1 MAQPRRARRRP
12 NAHVE
17 AWLREWREEA
27 GGGARA
33 RAVYDRA
40 LRSLCRYPLPLRSG
54 RDAAVLRHF
63 GPWLCQRIE
72 TRLRQHRVEQ
82 GLPPSP
88 PAPTPQAPP
97 PAVAPPTE
105 RYRPRPRSAPYILLV
120 ALLRSND
127 PLPEAELLRVA
138 PPLCAHPITAPGGAL
153 STLIRRDLVRRHGR
167 PPRYSLTE
175 RGRLLAQRLAESAEA
190 PPLPEHPA
198 PSNPAHTAMPS
209 DSPAPSGDHA
219 PASPAPSEDSAPS
232 EDRARS
238 PSPGGDPEG
247 RVELRPGRFEVV
259 LCADVTEGSGPGRS
273 RGALPPL
280 QAVGQ
285 RVELRRLPVGDF
297 LWVARET
304 DPPPGRPPHELVL
317 DVVVE
322 RKTAA
327 DLCQSLSDGRYR
339 EQKWRLRRC
348 GLSLPVFLLEG
359 LGGAQQLP
367 LPTATLRQAA
377 ASTQVQ
383 DGFFV
388 KHTRDPRETAA
399 YLGLLGGHLQSI
411 YGPQSVG
418 AVFARQ
424 LLQLRGLGGA
434 QARALLQRCGTPAR
448 LMEALQNCPDE
459 RSRHELLR
467 DTKWG
472 VLQRNLGPVLS
483 RALAQ
488 LYGTKGPLH

>member
-1 MAQPRRARRRP
+1 MDWNLPEQLLGSSRRP
-12 NAHVE
+12 RA
-17 AWLREWREEA
+17 AQGRCFRFSAQRFRGALPLPAAPLWRSPGER
-27 GGGARA
+27 GGARTHTWRRGFGNGGKRRGAGPGRGPSTIGRCA
-33 RAVYDRA
+33 RCAVIRCRCVRA
-40 LRSLCRYPLPLRSG
+40 ATPPFCGTSG
-54 RDAAVLRHF
+54 PGCVSASRRACGSTAWNK
-63 GPWLCQRIE
+63 GSPE
-72 TRLRQHRVEQ
+72 
-82 GLPPSP
+82 P

-377 ASTQVQ
+377 ASN
-383 DGFFV
+383 
-388 KHTRDPRETAA
+388 
-399 YLGLLGGHLQSI
+399 
-411 YGPQSVG
+411 
-418 AVFARQ
+418 
-424 LLQLRGLGGA
+424 RGSLPIN
-434 QARALLQRCGTPAR
+434 TPHKKA
-448 LMEALQNCPDE
+448 
-459 RSRHELLR
+459 
-467 DTKWG
+467 
-472 VLQRNLGPVLS
+472 
-483 RALAQ
+483 
-488 LYGTKGPLH
+488 PLTP